1 MAGRCIKGCIIIRTW
16 DVVQACWGDRRI
28 TCYLP
33 TAAQS
38 VQKIRNCK
46 SHKRIWQSFSLLSEN
61 VNKSFSLAAFLQ
73 LLLYVSVWH
82 GLLHV
87 VLQRVS
93 SKTNQ
98 QLLPATVPIHDA
110 KPSSNPVQS
119 AVGGHSV
126 GVERTRGIWDRWE
139 GVGVMRLTN
148 AAIDVIR
155 VYLCTAAVGRSWPKG
170 AWSAQG
176 RAGLDWVRLA
186 AWQFWAAKCFRGLTQ
201 RTSRQTTNGAIEAC
215 QGHAYG
221 MPCYRPFPAL
231 PRRSHPFVPVVSHSH
246 QTPAAAASTLVSAVV
261 SAAGC
266 ATAACSASAIPLPFP
281 LPTLCTVR
289 SARRHCTFSMD
300 FTLLLHMLLLL
311 LLWLLLLPPTLIHVH
326 ANRKTNAALYRAG
339 QNKKTQPKNNA

>member
-221 MPCYRPFPAL
+221 MPCYRPFPA
-231 PRRSHPFVPVVSHSH
+231 VSLYR
-246 QTPAAAASTLVSAVV
+246 T
-261 SAAGC
+261 
-266 ATAACSASAIPLPFP
+266 ATKP
-281 LPTLCTVR
+281 
-289 SARRHCTFSMD
+289 
-300 FTLLLHMLLLL
+300 
-311 LLWLLLLPPTLIHVH
+311 LLLLPLLLSPLLSLLLAVLLPPVLPLPSPYHFPCPPC
-326 ANRKTNAALYRAG
+326 ALYAAPVDIALFRWISHCCCICCFCSCCGCSCCRPLSYTSTQIERQMRHYIALVRT
-339 QNKKTQPKNNA
+339 KKHSPKTMHK